1 MTLISVSDVRNS
13 LGGAYATEPS
23 DDVIQSFIDQREAEL
38 KEIIG
43 IDDLSSAPHQA
54 LLKKWLLNK
63 VCIDVLR
70 NDMLGKDSADTLSY
84 SIGEL
89 REDKSPNIKLKQEWI
104 QIMEQAA
111 EDALQLWFLHNVR
124 YKAVAP

>member
-1 MTLISVSDVRNS
+1 MITVSDVRRA
-13 LGGAYATEPS
+13 LGQAFTTEP
-23 DDVIQSFIDQREAEL
+23 DDETIQSFIDEREAEL

-43 IDDLSSAPHQA
+43 IDELSSAPHQA

-89 REDKSPNIKLKQEWI
+89 KEDKSPNIKLKQEWI

-111 EDALQLWFLHNVR
+111 EEALQAWFLHNFK
-124 YKAVAP
+124 YGAVAP

>member
-1 MTLISVSDVRNS
+1 MTLITVSDVRNA
-13 LGGAYATEPS
+13 LGQAYATEP
-23 DDVIQSFIDQREAEL
+23 DDATVQSFIDQRESEL
-38 KEIIG
+38 REIIG

-70 NDMLGKDSADTLSY
+70 LSIIGKSDQPLNY

-89 REDKSPNIKLKQEWI
+89 REDYSQNTKMIQEWI
-104 QIMEQAA
+104 QIMKQSAEQA
-111 EDALQLWFLHNVR
+111 LQMWFTKNVR
-124 YKAVAP
+124 YRAVAP

>member
-1 MTLISVSDVRNS
+1 MITVSDVRRA
-13 LGGAYATEPS
+13 LGQTFTTEP
-23 DDVIQSFIDQREAEL
+23 DDETIQSFIDEREAEL

-89 REDKSPNIKLKQEWI
+89 KEDKSPNIKLKQEWI

-111 EDALQLWFLHNVR
+111 EEALQAWFLHNVK
-124 YKAVAP
+124 YGAVSP

>member
-1 MTLISVSDVRNS
+1 MTLVTVADIRNA
-13 LGGAYATEPS
+13 LGQAYATEP
-23 DDVIQSFIDQREAEL
+23 DDATIQSFIDQRTEEL

-43 IDDLSSAPHQA
+43 IDDLTSAPHQA

-111 EDALQLWFLHNVR
+111 EDALQLWFLHNVKYR
-124 YKAVAP
+124 AVAP

>member
-1 MTLISVSDVRNS
+1 MTLISVSDVRTA
-13 LGGAYATEPS
+13 LGGAYATEP
-23 DDVIQSFIDQREAEL
+23 DDATIQSFIDQREAEL
-38 KEIIG
+38 RDIIG

-70 NDMLGKDSADTLSY
+70 NDMLGKDSADSLNY

-124 YKAVAP
+124 YRAVAP

>member
-1 MTLISVSDVRNS
+1 MTLISVSDVRTA
-13 LGGAYATEPS
+13 LGGAYATEP
-23 DDVIQSFIDQREAEL
+23 DDATIQSFIDQREAEL
-38 KEIIG
+38 REIIG

-124 YKAVAP
+124 YRAVAP

>member
-1 MTLISVSDVRNS
+1 MITVSDVRRA
-13 LGGAYATEPS
+13 LGQAFTTEP
-23 DDVIQSFIDQREAEL
+23 DDETIQSFIDEREAEL

-89 REDKSPNIKLKQEWI
+89 KEDKSPNIKLKQEWI

-111 EDALQLWFLHNVR
+111 EEALQAWFLHNVK
-124 YKAVAP
+124 YGAVSP